1 MLTDKRMC
9 ARVNTEIRCKFSCQ
23 SEAGDQDCV
32 LTNISLGGAFLAC
45 ARVQPVGTHIV
56 LCADGFGKI
65 AGVVA
70 RTSSGG
76 MGISFDG
83 ATNAREKMAEK
94 ILRYLGA
101 SSEGAH
107 EAWRQDLLEAPQPR
121 QFTRPTGEQVNFS
134 LLDLSLTGALLV
146 TKVQPPVGELLAIGN
161 SYGRVVRHV
170 PQGVSVE
177 FVTQ

>member
-1 MLTDKRMC
+1 MLTDKRAC
-9 ARVNTEIRCKFSCQ
+9 ARVNAEIRCRFSCQ
-23 SEAGDQDCV
+23 SESGDQDCV

-70 RTSSGG
+70 RTSPGG

-83 ATNAREKMAEK
+83 ATSVREKMAEK
-94 ILRYLGA
+94 ILRYLDGN
-101 SSEGAH
+101 SEGADQ
-107 EAWRQDLLEAPQPR
+107 AWRQQLLEMPR
-121 QFTRPTGEQVNFS
+121 QFTRPTGEQVSFS

-146 TKVQPPVGELLAIGN
+146 TEVKPPVGELLAIGN
-161 SYGRVVRHV
+161 TSGRVVRHV